1 MPTWARLLDN
11 PDAIMR
17 NLDWRERIVPTLM
30 VAGVVSLLL
39 SQLSNAQRN
48 DQSASPAADLT
59 ASSPG
64 PWDNHSPC
72 STNKECIAA
81 HGGEPYI
88 CQKVT
93 RTCVRLTSS
102 ECTLLAEESDI
113 SDDNTVWVGLV
124 TNVTDR
130 PLRPLSVDFARREF
144 VKVGNGLPPAN
155 PGAAHRPLAFV
166 SCDSTKGIDPI
177 FNHLIS
183 ELNLSAIIGPVYSQD
198 TLRALTKY
206 TLPAKAVMMSTA
218 TAAVF
223 TGMQSGGLF
232 LRTLA
237 SDALQGKV
245 LAFLPD
251 QYVEP
256 ELRSDGVLAPG
267 EQMKLF
273 VAYRDDVYGQAI
285 AHTLRTEL
293 RFNGKTA
300 AANGDRF
307 QIADFG
313 DPGDL
318 ANTLPDAK
326 YASTAAKILAMRPH
340 VIAIVGSLETEKI
353 IRAVEE
359 GWPATLSYRPR
370 WIGSEAVAVVLA
382 RLGTLEASFAR
393 RFLFTNVR
401 INFESPVARSLIS
414 SVAEEHPDVVKRD
427 ARSVNAL
434 GLYDSVYAMAYA
446 IASLRDEPLT
456 GPNIAA
462 ALRRLNQPGAP
473 VVNVGGIAIPGIYER
488 LKSGRPFDLQGASG
502 SLDWDQNGDVV
513 QDIDILCVKTATTS
527 TGASASIGTK
537 PSGLYYDVRQN
548 RFVGKI
554 ANCPGP

>member
-1 MPTWARLLDN
+1 M
-11 PDAIMR
+11 
-17 NLDWRERIVPTLM
+17 
-30 VAGVVSLLL
+30 
-39 SQLSNAQRN
+39 
-48 DQSASPAADLT
+48 
-59 ASSPG
+59 
-64 PWDNHSPC
+64 
-72 STNKECIAA
+72 
-81 HGGEPYI
+81 
-88 CQKVT
+88 
-93 RTCVRLTSS
+93 
-102 ECTLLAEESDI
+102 
-113 SDDNTVWVGLV
+113 
-124 TNVTDR
+124 
-130 PLRPLSVDFARREF
+130 
-144 VKVGNGLPPAN
+144 
-155 PGAAHRPLAFV
+155 

-177 FNHLIS
+177 FDHLIS
-183 ELNLSAIIGPVYSQD
+183 ELNLPAIIGPVYSQD

-206 TLPAKAVMMSTA
+206 TLPAKAVMLSTA

-223 TGMQSGGLF
+223 TAMPSGGLF

-245 LAFLPD
+245 LALLPG

-256 ELRSDGVLAPG
+256 ELRSAGVLAPG

-273 VAYRDDVYGQAI
+273 VAYRDDMYGQAI

-293 RFNGKTA
+293 RLNGKTA

-313 DPGDL
+313 DPGDP
-318 ANTLPDAK
+318 ANTSPDAK

-359 GWPATLSYRPR
+359 GWPATISYRPR
-370 WIGSEAVAVVLA
+370 WIGSEAVAVVVA
-382 RLGTLEASFAR
+382 RLGTLEASFPR
-393 RFLFTNVR
+393 RFLLTTVR
-401 INFESPVARSLIS
+401 INFESPVARSLLS
-414 SVAEEHPDVVKRD
+414 SIAEEHPDVVKRD
-427 ARSVNAL
+427 PRSVNAL

-462 ALRRLNQPGAP
+462 ALRRLNQRGAP
-473 VVNVGGIAIPGIYER
+473 VVNVGGTAILSIYER

-513 QDIDILCVKTATTS
+513 QDIDILCVKTATT
-527 TGASASIGTK
+527 GPRALASIGTK
-537 PSGLYYDVRQN
+537 PSGLYYDVRRN
-548 RFVGKI
+548 RFVAKI
-554 ANCPGP
+554 ADCTGP